1 VTRACHSY
9 AREGRGRCGLNSV
22 AARTSWGEALPLP
35 FVAARSI
42 VEKGVG
48 ARRDEYDEL
57 LISELAGIEMAE
69 CPLVH

>member
-1 VTRACHSY
+1 
-9 AREGRGRCGLNSV
+9 
-22 AARTSWGEALPLP
+22 
-35 FVAARSI
+35 

-48 ARRDEYDEL
+48 VRRDEYDEL